1 MKMAP
6 KIIIPEEVR
15 QKYIER
21 RKKDLTDCRLALS
34 NADFKCFAFVGH
46 QIKGNAVTFG
56 FDELTPIA
64 IEMETL
70 AVEKNVNKLHELLNR
85 FEACLSRF

>member
-1 MKMAP
+1 MVP
-6 KIIIPEEVR
+6 KITIPEEVR

-21 RKKDLTDCRLALS
+21 RKKDLADCRLALT
-34 NADFKCFAFVGH
+34 NADFKCFAFIGH

-64 IEMETL
+64 LEMEKL
-70 AVEKNVNKLHELLNR
+70 AVEKNVDNLHKLLDR
-85 FEACLSRF
+85 FEAFLKRF

>member
-1 MKMAP
+1 MAP

-15 QKYIER
+15 RKYIER
-21 RKKDLTDCRLALS
+21 RKKDLADCRLALS

-46 QIKGNAVTFG
+46 QIKGNALTFG

-64 IEMETL
+64 LEMEKL
-70 AVEKNVNKLHELLNR
+70 AVEKNVDNLHELLNR
-85 FEACLSRF
+85 FEALLNRF

>member
-1 MKMAP
+1 MAP

-15 QKYIER
+15 QKYVER
-21 RKKDLTDCRLALS
+21 RKKDLADCRLALL
-34 NADFKCFAFVGH
+34 NADFKCFAFIGH

-64 IEMETL
+64 LEMERL
-70 AVEKNVNKLHELLNR
+70 AVEKDVDNLHELLNR
-85 FEACLSRF
+85 FETCLGRF

>member
-1 MKMAP
+1 MAP
-6 KIIIPEEVR
+6 KLIIPEEVR

-21 RKKDLTDCRLALS
+21 RKKDLADCRVALLKL
-34 NADFKCFAFVGH
+34 DFKCFAFVGH

-70 AVEKNVNKLHELLNR
+70 AVEKNVDKLHELLNR
-85 FEACLSRF
+85 FEGFLNRF